1 MSNTEEPR
9 GQVPAEMDPSVPET
23 VRPEGEP
30 TQRLR
35 RVLVEQTPLLAR
47 EIASSIPEPPRRPVE
62 DRLVAVTVT
71 VGVFVMIALGKV
83 SFEAGL
89 GALSVLVFGAEAIPL
104 GLRRLNRRAK

>member
-1 MSNTEEPR
+1 MTNQEPQ
-9 GQVPAEMDPSVPET
+9 GDVPVEPDSSVPET
-23 VRPEGEP
+23 VRPEGEL
-30 TQRLR
+30 TQRMR
-35 RVLVEQTPLLAR
+35 RVIVEQTPLLAR

-83 SFEAGL
+83 SFEAGF

-104 GLRRLNRRAK
+104 GLRRLNRRAR